1 MNGSVSDVRLR
12 LTKTVQPKVGS
23 DMEFGMECSD
33 LVVRYIEMPKF

>member
-1 MNGSVSDVRLR
+1 MKESVSDVHLR
-12 LTKTVQPKVGS
+12 LTKAVQSKVGS